1 MDGKK
6 ILVAYDGSASA
17 DAAVDKAID
26 AAKPKGSVTLLHVYW
41 DPEERKSD
49 LLMHGVENA
58 EEDAGSRVFTNIEP
72 KLKKSNLEYEMR
84 VEQHRDIPSGILSF
98 ATKEG
103 FDAIAIGTSGT
114 GGKAIGPVY
123 QKLKAQTKIPL
134 LTP

>member
-1 MDGKK
+1 MEGKK

-17 DAAVDKAID
+17 DAAVTKAIET
-26 AAKPKGSVTLLHVYW
+26 AKPKGSVTLLYVYW

-49 LLMHGVENA
+49 LLMHEIENA
-58 EEDAGSRVFTNIEP
+58 EEDAGSRIFTNIEP
-72 KLKKSNLEYEMR
+72 ELKKSKMEYYLR
-84 VEQHRDIPSGILSF
+84 VEQNRDISDGILSV
-98 ATKEG
+98 ATKES
-103 FDAIAIGTSGT
+103 FDAIAIGTTGT